1 MTVALEERT
10 AAQQALEDARA
21 AATAAGT
28 PYAGG
33 VAPEV
38 AWALFT
44 AGDALLVDVR
54 TAEERKFVGH
64 VPESLHVPWATGTS
78 LTRNPRFVRE
88 LEAKTGKTAVV
99 LLLCRSGNRSAQAP
113 RPRRRG
119 FTQVFNVLEGFEGD
133 LDERQH
139 RGGSNGWRFR
149 GLPWA
154 QDDSRPL
161 RGESSM
167 AAFDIDDIVQSLQ
180 SVRRAWREQRRS
192 LEPGGRDLPAREALA
207 QIIGALKGVLFPMR
221 LGPPDLRQE
230 SENFHVAHALDASLN
245 ALLAQVKLELRYAAR
260 RAMPTNRS
268 ITSMTWRRP
277 PCRHSPRAAEIRRLL
292 DSDVLAAF
300 HGDPAAGSVDEV
312 LLCYPGILAMIHHR
326 LAHELYEPACRCS
339 RGSSPSRRI
348 GNGID
353 IHPGARI
360 GAAIDHGTGVVIGE
374 TAIIGERVRVYRHA
388 RREALSAR
396 CGRPS
401 GEGHARHPIV
411 EDDVV
416 IYAGATILGRVTIGR
431 GAVIGGNV
439 WLTQD
444 VPAGANI
451 TQAVLRSEANAA
463 PRGARVA
470 WRRDE

>member
-99 LLLCRSGNRSAQAP
+99 LLLCRSGNRSAQAAEAATKGLYAGIQ
-113 RPRRRG
+113 RARRVRG
-119 FTQVFNVLEGFEGD
+119 ATSTSGSIAAAAMAGVFAAC
-133 LDERQH
+133 
-139 RGGSNGWRFR
+139 RGRR
-149 GLPWA
+149 T
-154 QDDSRPL
+154 DSRPL

-180 SVRRAWREQRRS
+180 SVRRAWREKQRRS

-221 LGPPDLRQE
+221 LGPPDLR
-230 SENFHVAHALDASLN
+230 
-245 ALLAQVKLELRYAAR
+245 
-260 RAMPTNRS
+260 
-268 ITSMTWRRP
+268 
-277 PCRHSPRAAEIRRLL
+277 
-292 DSDVLAAF
+292 
-300 HGDPAAGSVDEV
+300 
-312 LLCYPGILAMIHHR
+312 
-326 LAHELYEPACRCS
+326 
-339 RGSSPSRRI
+339 
-348 GNGID
+348 
-353 IHPGARI
+353 
-360 GAAIDHGTGVVIGE
+360 
-374 TAIIGERVRVYRHA
+374 
-388 RREALSAR
+388 REARTSTS
-396 CGRPS
+396 PM
-401 GEGHARHPIV
+401 
-411 EDDVV
+411 
-416 IYAGATILGRVTIGR
+416 
-431 GAVIGGNV
+431 
-439 WLTQD
+439 
-444 VPAGANI
+444 
-451 TQAVLRSEANAA
+451 RST
-463 PRGARVA
+463 PR
-470 WRRDE
+470 